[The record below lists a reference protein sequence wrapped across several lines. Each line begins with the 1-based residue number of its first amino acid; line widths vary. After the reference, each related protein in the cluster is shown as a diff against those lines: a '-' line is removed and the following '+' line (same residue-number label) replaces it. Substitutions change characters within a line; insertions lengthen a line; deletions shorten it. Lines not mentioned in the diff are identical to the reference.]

1 MKAFILGHKN
11 ILVRKLCIAMCAVC
25 LCLAYA
31 KAIQAKEQLR
41 PNVVLIVADN
51 ATTADLGFT
60 GSQIKTPNIDRLA
73 EQGAFFSRFH
83 ASPVCSVTRAMLLT
97 ANNPVEVGLGTF
109 DYAIYP
115 GAKDAK
121 GYKTYMTRDTVAL
134 PELLDDAGYLTM
146 MVGKWHLGGKLSGG
160 EGPHEWGFDR
170 SYTILSGGANHW
182 NSGIS
187 LPNLNDPDHVRIAA
201 EGKIPQEKF
210 YENGTEAKR
219 PIGVYSDDLW
229 TTKLL
234 GYLQEARDAG
244 KPFFAYVAYTT
255 PHAPLQAPRQ
265 LIDKYVDYYHRLG
278 FEDLKRK
285 RWEAQVENGII
296 PADAPLCQ
304 NGRLIRSC
312 AAGMS

>member
-134 PELLDDAGYLTM
+134 PE
-146 MVGKWHLGGKLSGG
+146 
-160 EGPHEWGFDR
+160 
-170 SYTILSGGANHW
+170 
-182 NSGIS
+182 
-187 LPNLNDPDHVRIAA
+187 
-201 EGKIPQEKF
+201 
-210 YENGTEAKR
+210 
-219 PIGVYSDDLW
+219 
-229 TTKLL
+229 
-234 GYLQEARDAG
+234 
-244 KPFFAYVAYTT
+244 
-255 PHAPLQAPRQ
+255 
-265 LIDKYVDYYHRLG
+265 
-278 FEDLKRK
+278 
-285 RWEAQVENGII
+285 
-296 PADAPLCQ
+296 
-304 NGRLIRSC
+304 
-312 AAGMS
+312 